1 MDRAYGNHYGRL
13 PGNDRIPSMAER
25 FLAYVKQLSSYLS

>member
-1 MDRAYGNHYGRL
+1 MNRKYDNDYGRL

-25 FLAYVKQLSSYLS
+25 FLAYVKRLCPYLS